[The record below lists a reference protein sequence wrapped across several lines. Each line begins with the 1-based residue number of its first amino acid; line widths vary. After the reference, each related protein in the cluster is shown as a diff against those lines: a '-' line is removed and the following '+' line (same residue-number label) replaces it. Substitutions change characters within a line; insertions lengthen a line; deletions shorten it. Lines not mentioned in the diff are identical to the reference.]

1 MKRMRISIA
10 FFFITAPYLFSQQ
23 FSAGAVFDPSSF
35 SSKEKDISISSYS
48 FSSALLDYFSVSQDS
63 AAAAGFNANL
73 DKSGFTRTEMT
84 AAAILSKKN
93 SENFYSILLEI
104 KKEKGIKK
112 PAEKRGMDPKK
123 LFEESS
129 LIKKEIEKKAG
140 DEIAAMR
147 ESWTSTQS
155 ANIFYEE

>member
-1 MKRMRISIA
+1 MKILIA
-10 FFFITAPYLFSQQ
+10 FLLFTAPYLFSQQ

-48 FSSALLDYFSVSQDS
+48 FSSALLEYFSISQDS
-63 AAAAGFNANL
+63 AASSGFNANL

-84 AAAILSKKN
+84 AAAILSQKK

-112 PAEKRGMDPKK
+112 PAQKRGIDPKK

-140 DEIAAMR
+140 DEIEAMR
-147 ESWTSTQS
+147 EIWNSTQS
-155 ANIFYEE
+155 ANVFYEE